1 MFKDEHDFRKA
12 IGKLRIDTAPN
23 PAHRQRLRRQMLA
36 TFEATEE
43 GMVDSQRHPQAAL
56 EAATGPR
63 RFPVM
68 LVRLAVAAAVIVA
81 VGVGVQQLLRFE
93 RGPLTLNQVKQAT
106 QKMAWLHAVVTEY
119 RDDAVSTEEQWDH
132 FAARQAYTRMGD
144 GSVMHTDYGA
154 GQKQFLYSP
163 RVKAMVVTE
172 LPGRGF
178 LGAESAYTL
187 VDAFATFAAQDDAAL
202 GAWTDQYEG
211 KSVRV
216 FELDSTDPGT
226 TLDGNGVTL
235 LRMRLMADPETK
247 RLVAAHLE
255 KQGARGVLLAREEW
269 VISYPQSGPA
279 SIYDLGV
286 PTAVKVIDQTTQT
299 IGTPGVEP
307 RSISTPGDAGR
318 SQLVP
323 LTIELP
329 RPLFVGTPQDNR
341 VANLEKP
348 KGRPRQP
355 FLAPPETT
363 NVARGKPVTSSEDD
377 PLIGALEM
385 VTDGDKEAADG
396 SFVELGPGLQHITL
410 DLEDEYEI
418 YAVVIWHY
426 HQQPR
431 VYFDV
436 VVQTSNDPNFD
447 RANVRTVFNND
458 VDLSAGLTRGRDRH
472 YTETN
477 EGKLIDALGVRAR
490 YVRLYSSGNTSDEL
504 NHYIEVEVYGR
515 PAQ

>member
-1 MFKDEHDFRKA
+1 MAEDERDFREA
-12 IGKLRIDTAPN
+12 VGKLRIDTEPN
-23 PAHRQRLRRQMLA
+23 PAHRERLRRQMLA
-36 TFEATEE
+36 TFEAAGGVSTPRTLK
-43 GMVDSQRHPQAAL
+43 MAPQ
-56 EAATGPR
+56 PR
-63 RFPVM
+63 RISTL
-68 LVRLAVAAAVIVA
+68 LVRLAVAAAIIVA
-81 VGVGVQQLLRFE
+81 VGVGIEHLLRLE

-106 QKMAWLHAVVTEY
+106 QRMTWLHAVVTEY
-119 RDDAVSTEEQWDH
+119 RDGAVRTEQQWDN
-132 FAARQAYTRMGD
+132 FAARQAYTLMAD
-144 GSVMHTDYGA
+144 GSVAHADYGA
-154 GQKQFLYSP
+154 AKKQFLYSP

-172 LPGRGF
+172 LPGTGP

-187 VDAFATFAAQDDAAL
+187 VDAFASFAAQDETAVS
-202 GAWTDQYEG
+202 AWTDEYEA

-216 FELDSTDPGT
+216 FELDRSQPGV
-226 TLDGNGVTL
+226 TLDGNAVAM
-235 LRMRLMADPETK
+235 LRMRLMADLETK
-247 RLVAAHLE
+247 RLVAAHVE
-255 KQGARGVLLAREEW
+255 KHGARGALLAREEW

-286 PTAVKVIDQTTQT
+286 PTAVRVIDQTLQT

-307 RSISTPGDAGR
+307 RSIATPGDTGR

-323 LTIELP
+323 LEIDLP

-348 KGRPRQP
+348 KGRARQP
-355 FLAPPETT
+355 FLAPVGTA
-363 NVARGKPVTSSEDD
+363 NVALGKPVTSSEDD
-377 PLIGALEM
+377 PLIGTLDM

-396 SFVELGPGLQHITL
+396 SFVELGPGLQYITL
-410 DLEDEYEI
+410 DLQDEYEI
-418 YAVVIWHY
+418 YAVVVWHY

-436 VVQTSNDPNFD
+436 VVQLSNDPNFD
-447 RANVRTVFNND
+447 RNSVRTIFNND
-458 VDLSAGLTRGRDRH
+458 LDRSAGLAQGRDLH

-477 EGKLIDALGVRAR
+477 EGKLIDAQGVRAR
-490 YVRLYSSGNTSDEL
+490 YVRLYSDGNTSDDL